1 MKINFNDEQTIKL
14 IEKALGFTLYRWQR
28 RYLCLDDMEI
38 NTDYRCCGNSTI
50 YIVKQLLTLDRKLN
64 LKCSSNDIELL
75 IDHKSKSVNMKKI
88 MKPMIESI
96 DYKLKSVGFETC
108 LVELRTT
115 NLVVEKQSECN
126 EPLIA
131 YKPVNEWEQAFNT
144 LKNASDNSE
153 LKLSDTEIGN
163 LVYHLGK
170 TGIIG
175 VDLSSTKDYTAIYG
189 MDGLEYVI
197 END

>member
-1 MKINFNDEQTIKL
+1 MKVNFNDEQNIKL

-28 RYLCLDDMEI
+28 RYLCLDDMVI

-64 LKCSSNDIELL
+64 LKCSPNDIELL
-75 IDHKSKSVNMKKI
+75 IDHNSKSNNMKKM
-88 MKPMIESI
+88 MKPMIENI
-96 DYKLKSVGFETC
+96 DYKLKSVGFDTC
-108 LVELRTT
+108 L
-115 NLVVEKQSECN
+115 VEKQSEYN
-126 EPLIA
+126 EPIIA

-153 LKLSDTEIGN
+153 LNLSDTEIGN

-175 VDLSSTKDYTAIYG
+175 VDLSSTKDFSVVYG
-189 MDGLEYVI
+189 MDGLQHVI
-197 END
+197 KND